1 MTGTPAGASAMPPAE
16 VEIDEDR
23 LRALVARQ
31 FPELADRS
39 IEIVANG
46 WDNVVARLG
55 DDLAVRVPRR
65 AAAVALIEHECT
77 WLPGIAA
84 RIPVAVPTPVHRG
97 SADGG
102 FPWPWSIVAW
112 IDGVPADAAG
122 PPTAD
127 DAARFAEVLRALA
140 VPAPPTAPA
149 NAFRG
154 IPLSERA
161 ERVDVYL
168 ALIGGADH
176 DALGEIWSDALA
188 APEHEGPAVWLH
200 GDLHPGNLVVRDG
213 RLAGIIDWGDLTAG
227 DPAADLQIAWT
238 WFGPVERAVLL
249 EASGCDPAT
258 IRRARGNALAHGV
271 ATVASSAD
279 NARMARVGAAT
290 LRQVLLDAR
299 AD

>member
-1 MTGTPAGASAMPPAE
+1 MTDSQRGASAMPAAE
-16 VEIDEDR
+16 VEIDEAR
-23 LRALVARQ
+23 LRALVTRQ

-55 DDLAVRVPRR
+55 DALAVRVPRR
-65 AAAVALIEHECT
+65 AAAVALIEHECA
-77 WLPGIAA
+77 WLPEIAA
-84 RIPVAVPTPVHRG
+84 RVPVAVPTPVHLG

-112 IDGVPADAAG
+112 IDGAPADAAG
-122 PPTAD
+122 PPTGD
-127 DAARFAEVLRALA
+127 DADRFAEVLRALA
-140 VPAPPTAPA
+140 VPAPPNAPV
-149 NAFRG
+149 NPFRG
-154 IPLSERA
+154 VPLSARDDRVGEHLER
-161 ERVDVYL
+161 
-168 ALIGGADH
+168 IGGPDR
-176 DALGEIWSDALA
+176 DALSAIWNDARSG
-188 APEHEGPAVWLH
+188 PEYAGPPVWLH

-258 IRRARGNALAHGV
+258 IRRARGNALAHGA

-299 AD
+299 TD